1 MIIKQ
6 KQIDMIIRN
15 TPKELKGKQLH
26 FVSIL
31 GYFQPLLD
39 DDYFTLAFVEYKKVN
54 LLVVTKKGKIL

>member
-1 MIIKQ
+1 MIVK
-6 KQIDMIIRN
+6 N

-31 GYFQPLLD
+31 GYFQPLFD

-54 LLVVTKKGKIL
+54 LLVVTRKGKIL